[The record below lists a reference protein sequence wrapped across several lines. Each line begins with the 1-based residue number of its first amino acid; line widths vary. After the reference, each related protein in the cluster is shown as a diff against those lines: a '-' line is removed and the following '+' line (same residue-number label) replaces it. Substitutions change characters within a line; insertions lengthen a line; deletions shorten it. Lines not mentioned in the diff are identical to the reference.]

1 MRRILRGS
9 AVTAAALLLASGLT
23 ACGGDDDGDNG
34 SAGETT
40 LTVYAAASL
49 TATFTEIGKQFEAEN
64 DGVTVT
70 FNFAGSSDLVAQIQ
84 QGAPADV
91 FASADENNMT
101 KATDDDLTAGAP
113 QLFAT
118 NVLTIVTEPGNP
130 TNVATLADLANDDLT
145 VVVCAP
151 EVPCGA
157 ATNRVEEA
165 AGIDITPASEESS
178 VTDVLNK
185 VTSGEADAGL
195 VYVTDAT
202 NAGDAVTAIEFDESA
217 QAVNKYP
224 IAALAGSK
232 HSDLAQAFVDYILSS
247 VGQEVLAGAGFG
259 QP

>member
-1 MRRILRGS
+1 MRRTLRAS
-9 AVTAAALLLASGLT
+9 VVAVLVLAGGLT
-23 ACGGDDDGDNG
+23 ACGGDDEG
-34 SAGETT
+34 SGGTT

-49 TATFTEIGKQFEAEN
+49 TDTFTEIGKQFEAEH
-64 DGVTVT
+64 DGVKVN

-84 QGAPADV
+84 GGAPADV

-101 KATDDDLTAGAP
+101 KATDDDLTAGVP

-130 TNVATLADLANDDLT
+130 QDVATLADLANDDLT

-165 AGIDITPASEESS
+165 AGIDIAPASEESS

-202 NAGDAVTAIEFDESA
+202 NAGEAVTAIEFAESA
-217 QAVNKYP
+217 RAVNNYP
-224 IAALAGSK
+224 IAALSGSK
-232 HSDLAQAFVDYILSS
+232 ESDLAQKFVDHVLSS
-247 VGQEVLAGAGFG
+247 AGQDVLAAAGFG